1 MSVPHSLIEQEDG
14 PEVARSACC
23 GAKKQTCVICTITL
37 CPRYPEQH
45 RCFHLSAPEIH
56 VSCGPWP
63 TRMCVRVCT
72 SFPRVHGLESQQ
84 LKDGGSSLKCSAL
97 AEPIAFRTPRVPYT
111 AWQHHTGC
119 REGSVPEW
127 VWRQCDVNPHGPSL
141 HH

>member
-56 VSCGPWP
+56 GSCGPWLTWMC
-63 TRMCVRVCT
+63 TRVRSGVPAAEGRRLFLKVLSSCRT
-72 SFPRVHGLESQQ
+72 HSLQDTPRALHGLATPHRMSGRSVCRSGF
-84 LKDGGSSLKCSAL
+84 GGSVTSIRITASLK
-97 AEPIAFRTPRVPYT
+97 P
-111 AWQHHTGC
+111 
-119 REGSVPEW
+119 
-127 VWRQCDVNPHGPSL
+127 
-141 HH
+141 